1 MEKIPRIHIENALYY
16 VTSRGDNEENI
27 FRDAG
32 DYRMYLDLL
41 KKYKQQLNFKLFSFV
56 LLSNHVHLLIEPKEG
71 TTISQIM
78 HALNSNYTKYFNSR
92 YGRKGHLLQERP
104 KMVIVE
110 KQGYLLGVSS
120 YIHNNP
126 YKLGLAAEAGVY
138 EFSSYPLYAGIDP
151 VFFIDI
157 GEERR
162 EVEMLLSQASQS
174 RTYAEYMN
182 AVPAHEMDVLD
193 KDLEKKNILGSEDFV
208 RKVRS
213 AAEDEKQPVLQVPQ
227 KTGGRFVFA
236 SKVLIAVLCVVA
248 AALSVARINLK
259 HRLNTLSHAK
269 EMEYSAKLEKDREF
283 IKKDLREL
291 YRADLV
297 SYQAMQKRLEIE
309 KKKVTAL
316 EEKVKEQD
324 KKNEKR

>member
-1 MEKIPRIHIENALYY
+1 
-16 VTSRGDNEENI
+16 
-27 FRDAG
+27 
-32 DYRMYLDLL
+32 
-41 KKYKQQLNFKLFSFV
+41 
-56 LLSNHVHLLIEPKEG
+56 
-71 TTISQIM
+71 
-78 HALNSNYTKYFNSR
+78 
-92 YGRKGHLLQERP
+92 
-104 KMVIVE
+104 MVIVE

-126 YKLGLAAEAGVY
+126 YKLGLAAETGAY

-162 EVEMLLSQASQS
+162 EVEMLLSQTAQS
-174 RTYAEYMN
+174 RTYAEYMK

-213 AAEDEKQPVLQVPQ
+213 AVEDEKQPVLQAPQ

-236 SKVLIAVLCVVA
+236 SKVLIAVLCVAA

-269 EMEYSAKLEKDREF
+269 DMEYSAQLAKDREF
-283 IKKDLREL
+283 IKKDMQEM

-309 KKKVTAL
+309 KNKVKAL
-316 EEKVKEQD
+316 EGKVKETQ
-324 KKNEKR
+324 K